1 MRYPAI
7 LNNSVMQALT
17 DRFSENNLGK
27 FEVGDGEM
35 WHGGLPVIQDHDGST
50 LSGFK
55 SQRMM

>member
-1 MRYPAI
+1 
-7 LNNSVMQALT
+7 MQALT